1 LSYIVNERK
10 KTSRNGDYMTKLKE
24 KIKGFSEIEKVKL
37 NNKYIDNKLIELK
50 DYFDNMYK
58 MVDENIT
65 LDLEQRIAIL
75 TDEDYNMIIAGAG
88 SGKTTTITAKVKYLV
103 DIKKINPNDIVIISF
118 TNKAVEEL
126 KQRIN
131 NDFKIDSLITTFHK
145 LGLML
150 LDNKNYKIIDN
161 PYNIIKEYF
170 DNELCNDKLLKVFN
184 KQFKEYFKLPFFIIF
199 FKNFNSYYNFIKK
212 IKIFKIKPKDYYY
225 KDFIYFCINIIS
237 KMKGKDY
244 KFDDNDDFTN
254 FINNLYNYYQVKLD
268 ENNYLDFED
277 IIIKATNCL
286 DIKKLKYKYI
296 IVDEYQDISYQRFK
310 LLKKLSDVCNA
321 KVIVVGDDFQ
331 SIYNF
336 SGSDINLFTD
346 FSKIFGY
353 GSVLKITNTYRNSQ
367 QLISIA
373 GNFVMKN
380 KKQIKKQLIS
390 NKSLENPIEII
401 LYNNFNYINRLNYC
415 LKDIIDK
422 YGINQKILILGRYK
436 HDINKY
442 LGDYFKLNDNKIKS
456 IKYSDLDIT
465 YLTVHSSKGLGFD
478 QVIILNCNNELYGF
492 PSKIEDNKYI
502 KLINSNNQVEEERR
516 LFYVALTRTK
526 NKVYILSNKSKQSE
540 FIKEIKNYSIKL
552 I

>member
-1 LSYIVNERK
+1 
-10 KTSRNGDYMTKLKE
+10 M
-24 KIKGFSEIEKVKL
+24 KV
-37 NNKYIDNKLIELK
+37 
-50 DYFDNMYK
+50 
-58 MVDENIT
+58 
-65 LDLEQRIAIL
+65 
-75 TDEDYNMIIAGAG
+75 
-88 SGKTTTITAKVKYLV
+88 
-103 DIKKINPNDIVIISF
+103 
-118 TNKAVEEL
+118 
-126 KQRIN
+126 
-131 NDFKIDSLITTFHK
+131 
-145 LGLML
+145 
-150 LDNKNYKIIDN
+150 
-161 PYNIIKEYF
+161 
-170 DNELCNDKLLKVFN
+170 
-184 KQFKEYFKLPFFIIF
+184 
-199 FKNFNSYYNFIKK
+199 
-212 IKIFKIKPKDYYY
+212 
-225 KDFIYFCINIIS
+225 
-237 KMKGKDY
+237 KDY